1 MTVYLVKSSTICRLL
16 VNWGAALFVKKHL
29 CYLLWGTFVELIFYY
44 DHTLNTLYLGLEG
57 SSIAE

>member
-1 MTVYLVKSSTICRLL
+1 MYLVKSSIIGRLL

-44 DHTLNTLYLGLEG
+44 EHALNTLFLGLEG
-57 SSIAE
+57 SIAAE